1 MTPMKN
7 ASLFVLLLAFVSV
20 ASFAETEKERLANT
34 VILTAEGVANLR
46 LEVVTAEETV
56 FEETVFA
63 LGRIGAAPGH
73 RAVVSS
79 RVPGRVVTVAAHI
92 DRPIAKDAE
101 VLVLES
107 RQAGDPPPS
116 VRLLAPLAGMVTVVN
131 VVPGS
136 PVEQK
141 DALVEIMDLSE
152 VHAVAAVPE
161 HLIGKLRPGQKAH
174 IRVAAFPDRVFE
186 ADLAHLGAAAD
197 TTTNTLE
204 AAFHVS
210 NPETLLRPGM
220 RAEFSIVAASRE
232 GVMSVPREALQ
243 GDAAGRFVYVKDY
256 ELKNAF
262 VKTAVVIGAQ
272 NERFAEVTSGLL
284 PGDEVVTRGAYSLAF
299 AGKGSV
305 SLKQAMDAAHGHPHK
320 EDGSEM
326 TKEDIAAA
334 AAGAGGHAHGGGKSF
349 TPLTMFFAGSTGLLL
364 VLLLAVL
371 RRKTAGGQR

>member
-1 MTPMKN
+1 MKS
-7 ASLFVLLLAFVSV
+7 ASLTFLLLAFTS
-20 ASFAETEKERLANT
+20 AAGCAEAEKERLANT
-34 VILTAEGVANLR
+34 VILTAEGVANLK
-46 LEVVTAEETV
+46 LETVAAEETV
-56 FEETVFA
+56 FAETVFA

-116 VRLLAPLAGMVTVVN
+116 VRLLAPLAGMVTAVN

-141 DALVEIMDLSE
+141 DTLVEIMDLSE

-161 HLIGKLRPGQKAH
+161 HLIGKLRPGQTAH
-174 IRVAAFPDRVFE
+174 IRVAAFPDHDFE
-186 ADLAHLGAAAD
+186 ADLAHFGAAAD
-197 TTTNTLE
+197 PTSNTLE
-204 AAFHVS
+204 AAFHVP

-220 RAEFSIVAASRE
+220 RAEFSIVASTRE
-232 GVMSVPREALQ
+232 GVMSIPREAVQ

-262 VKTAVVIGAQ
+262 VKTAVVLGAQ
-272 NERFAEVTSGLL
+272 NDRFAEVTSGLL

-326 TKEDIAAA
+326 TKEDLAA
-334 AAGAGGHAHGGGKSF
+334 AAGADGHTHGGGKKF
-349 TPLTMFFAGSTGLLL
+349 TPLAMFFAGSTGLLA
-364 VLLLAVL
+364 LLLILSLAA
-371 RRKTAGGQR
+371 RKRTTA

>member
-1 MTPMKN
+1 MKS
-7 ASLFVLLLAFVSV
+7 AHLLFVCLLAL
-20 ASFAETEKERLANT
+20 AGATGLAETEIERLAHT
-34 VILTAEGVANLR
+34 VILNPEGVANLK
-46 LEVVTAEETV
+46 LETVALEETV

-63 LGRIGAAPGH
+63 LGRIGVAPGH

-116 VRLLAPLAGMVTVVN
+116 VRLPAPLAGMVTAVN

-141 DALVEIMDLSE
+141 DSLVEIMDLSE

-161 HLIGKLRPGQKAH
+161 HLIGKLQPGQKAH

-186 ADLAHLGAAAD
+186 AELAHFGSAAD

-204 AAFHVS
+204 AAFHVA

-220 RAEFSIVAASRE
+220 RAEFSIVASTRE
-232 GVMSVPREALQ
+232 GVMSIPREAVQ

-262 VKTAVVIGAQ
+262 VKTAVVLGAQ
-272 NERFAEVTSGLL
+272 NDRFAEVTSGLL

-305 SLKQAMDAAHGHPHK
+305 SLKEAMDAAHGHPHK

-326 TKEDIAAA
+326 TKEDLAAA
-334 AAGAGGHAHGGGKSF
+334 AAGADGHAHGGEKKF
-349 TPLTMFFAGSTGLLL
+349 TPLTMFFAASTGLLL
-364 VLLLAVL
+364 VLLLAAL
-371 RRKTAGGQR
+371 RRKTGGGQP

>member
-1 MTPMKN
+1 MKF
-7 ASLFVLLLAFVSV
+7 AHLLLICLLALVGA

-46 LEVVTAEETV
+46 LEAVTAEETV

-161 HLIGKLRPGQKAH
+161 HLIGKLRPGQ
-174 IRVAAFPDRVFE
+174 RR
-186 ADLAHLGAAAD
+186 
-197 TTTNTLE
+197 T
-204 AAFHVS
+204 S
-210 NPETLLRPGM
+210 
-220 RAEFSIVAASRE
+220 ASRPFRI
-232 GVMSVPREALQ
+232 VFSRRTSPISAPPPTPRQTRSKPLSTHRTRRRCCAPACARSFPSSPP
-243 GDAAGRFVYVKDY
+243 AAR
-256 ELKNAF
+256 A
-262 VKTAVVIGAQ
+262 
-272 NERFAEVTSGLL
+272 
-284 PGDEVVTRGAYSLAF
+284 
-299 AGKGSV
+299 
-305 SLKQAMDAAHGHPHK
+305 
-320 EDGSEM
+320 
-326 TKEDIAAA
+326 
-334 AAGAGGHAHGGGKSF
+334 
-349 TPLTMFFAGSTGLLL
+349 
-364 VLLLAVL
+364 
-371 RRKTAGGQR
+371 